1 MDVGRNAGRVWA
13 ALIAAAAA
21 VSLCAASAQ
30 AATVT
35 VGNPFTQPHHEG
47 DIGDNGSTDTVANTA
62 LSEPGANVTSP
73 VSGTIIQWRVVTGVE
88 GLPGNGIGRYV
99 LRVLHPAGGG
109 AYTGAGS
116 SPQDV
121 SSDGDHTF
129 SANLPIHAGDLI
141 GLDLPDN
148 KGVAGNSLTV
158 PGGVWS
164 MWHVPTIGALPDGST
179 AAPITTFTNEELAF
193 NAVVQYPDAA
203 TSHCK
208 KKKHKRSAAAAKKC
222 KKKKKR

>member
-1 MDVGRNAGRVWA
+1 M
-13 ALIAAAAA
+13 
-21 VSLCAASAQ
+21 
-30 AATVT
+30 
-35 VGNPFTQPHHEG
+35 
-47 DIGDNGSTDTVANTA
+47 
-62 LSEPGANVTSP
+62 TSP
-73 VSGTIIQWRVVTGVE
+73 VSGTIVQWRVVTGVE
-88 GLPGNGIGRYV
+88 GLSGNGIGRYV

-164 MWHVPTIGALPDGST
+164 MWHVPTFGALPDGST
-179 AAPITTFTNEELAF
+179 AAPIATFTNEELAF

-203 TSHCK
+203 TSQLQEEEAQALRRRRQEVQEK
-208 KKKHKRSAAAAKKC
+208 EEALGAPADPSLDGS
-222 KKKKKR
+222 